1 MPLVTVILP
10 TRDRPV
16 LLPRAVAS
24 VLQQQG
30 AEIELVL
37 VDNNTATSPL
47 CVSTAPFVADPR
59 VRLVR
64 AAEVRTAAAARN
76 AGLAA
81 ATGEWISYLDD
92 DDAYTPLK
100 IARQLACAQ
109 AGQAD
114 LVLCGVEFNLNG
126 RRRSLQCDKELISGD
141 ALLNEARWAT
151 PLIFHRREPGVRFD
165 EMLSAGEDAHFAQQ
179 LLAYW
184 GLQKVLVVPAPL
196 VTMYQDGP
204 ARPRTNLQ
212 ATASWQAARRLW
224 WQFGSRY
231 SPVARR
237 IYTLRAIISREKMRR
252 RPGRCLAFSNKL
264 LRVGGVGQL
273 RFVTNATL
281 LAAGFGR
288 GRLVT

>member
-1 MPLVTVILP
+1 
-10 TRDRPV
+10 
-16 LLPRAVAS
+16 

-30 AEIELVL
+30 AKIELVL
-37 VDNNTATSPL
+37 VDNNVAKPPL
-47 CVSTAPFVADPR
+47 SVSTVPFVADPR
-59 VRLVR
+59 VRIVR
-64 AAEVRTAAAARN
+64 AAEVRNAAAARN

-92 DDAYTPLK
+92 DDAYTPVK

-109 AGQAD
+109 SGHAD
-114 LVLCGVEFNLNG
+114 VVLCGVEFILNG
-126 RRRSLQCDKELISGD
+126 RRRCLQCDKELFSGA

-151 PLIFHRREPGVRFD
+151 PLIFHRREPSVRFD
-165 EMLSAGEDAHFAQQ
+165 EMLSAGEDAHFAQL
-179 LLAYW
+179 LLAHW
-184 GLQKVLVVPAPL
+184 GLQEVPVVPAPL

-212 ATASWQAARRLW
+212 VQASWRASRRLW

-231 SPVARR
+231 SPEARR
-237 IYTLRAIISREKMRR
+237 LFALRALVAREKMLR
-252 RPGRCLAFSNKL
+252 RPGRCVSLSFRL
-264 LRVGGVGQL
+264 LRTGGAGQL
-273 RFVTNATL
+273 RFVANAMV